1 MTSNEE
7 VLPEEVT
14 KQAFR
19 EKVWNYLEKND
30 LAAFPRPVHNR
41 IPNFKGSGEAAQKLK
56 ELDTFL
62 ASHVIKVNPDKPQE
76 TARLLALEAGKT
88 VLVPI
93 PRLRNGLFQQI
104 QLPTGA
110 TNKDCRVA
118 ASRKGL
124 ELYGKPIGLDSKI
137 KVDLVIIGSVAVSK
151 EGHRIG
157 KGEGYADLEFAMMV
171 GMHAVDDDTVIITTV
186 HDCQVFDSLP
196 HQLFKSHDVP
206 VDIIIT
212 PTQIINVT
220 PRLARPPGIIWNL
233 LTEQRLKEIPI
244 LQILRDQ
251 LISEGKDCTLKE
263 AGPDDEEPHSQRLP
277 GTRLN
282 RNRERRN
289 RNKQRRR
296 GESDSQAPLEESGA
310 DAGDDSKGNGEHT
323 NKSVSVDATSG
334 QRSRMFH
341 RRKRRNSR
349 RDSANGPIGPSPEP
363 GAETNMA
370 ATLEC
375 TKDEAENHITERSRR
390 RRTRK
395 PPVEIPSSQSPE
407 NVNEREGQD
416 QDRMRDQYRLR
427 RAQRR
432 NAFNFSLRV
441 DNIGT
446 DVRVRE
452 LKAALAE
459 RGVRPKD
466 ITWKGSK
473 GFAMLHFRNPDEH
486 ENIIA
491 SLQDIKLREEGET
504 LLVQLAQPTRIE
516 VTDISSL

>member
-41 IPNFKGSGEAAQKLK
+41 IPNFKGSGEAAHKLK
-56 ELDTFL
+56 EIDTFL
-62 ASHVIKVNPDKPQE
+62 ASHVVKVNPDKPQE

-93 PRLRNGLFQQI
+93 PRLRNGLLKQI
-104 QLPTGA
+104 QLPVGA
-110 TNKDCRVA
+110 SNKDCRVG

-124 ELYGKPIGLDSKI
+124 ELYGKPIGLDAKI

-220 PRLARPPGIIWNL
+220 PRLPRPPGIIWSL
-233 LTEQRLKEIPI
+233 LTEQRLREIPI
-244 LQILRDQ
+244 LQVLREQ
-251 LISEGKDCTLKE
+251 LMNEGKDCTLKE
-263 AGPDDEEPHSQRLP
+263 VGPDDDEHLSQRP
-277 GTRLN
+277 PVRPN

-289 RNKQRRR
+289 RNKQRSR
-296 GESDSQAPLEESGA
+296 GDSDSQAPVEESAA
-310 DAGDDSKGNGEHT
+310 DGSDNIKVNGEHT
-323 NKSVSVDATSG
+323 SKSVPGDVTAG

-341 RRKRRNSR
+341 RRRRRNSR
-349 RDSANGPIGPSPEP
+349 RDSANGPVGPSPEP
-363 GAETNMA
+363 GVETNNA
-370 ATLEC
+370 ATLDC
-375 TKDEAENHITERSRR
+375 TKGEAENHIKERPRR

-395 PPVEIPSSQSPE
+395 RPVEIPSSQSPE
-407 NVNEREGQD
+407 NVDEREVQD
-416 QDRMRDQYRLR
+416 PERSKDQYRVR
-427 RAQRR
+427 RAHRR